1 MNFCGMRNGRT
12 LAAMSRRRS
21 LLYKLHRVVT
31 FSCLVG
37 VLTSLAAYGEGVTR
51 AESNIPWCCDIYT
64 NGKLRKDASLKKV
77 EAHGLSCI
85 PDVRILKGDDRTA
98 YRDPAVWYENGTFHL
113 FFTLVE
119 TESDKS
125 VFSYVAMVESQD
137 LVHWTTP
144 RKLTLRDGMKD
155 YSSPGNVVADGADR
169 ILCFQSYPRPGNRDD
184 GVVRYANQT
193 ARLFTMRSRDL
204 RSWSAPRLIKV
215 KGPAVTEQDMG
226 RMIDPYLLRDRQ
238 GSWWC
243 FYKQRGASIARSDDL
258 ENWTPVGRTDAGE
271 NVCVLETDGRY
282 VMFHSP
288 RNGIGRKT
296 STDLLH
302 WTDEPGLITLGQKEW
317 SWAAGRL
324 TAGAV
329 LDGRRIPG
337 VGKYL
342 LFFHGSGP
350 RRESEGD
357 FDRNA
362 SIGLAW
368 SDDLENWSWP
378 GCP

>member
-64 NGKLRKDASLKKV
+64 KGKLHKDASLKKV

-342 LFFHGSGP
+342 LFFN
-350 RRESEGD
+350 R
-357 FDRNA
+357 
-362 SIGLAW
+362 
-368 SDDLENWSWP
+368 
-378 GCP
+378 

>member
-1 MNFCGMRNGRT
+1 MRNGRT

-378 GCP
+378 GCR

>member
-1 MNFCGMRNGRT
+1 MRSHVEV
-12 LAAMSRRRS
+12 MRR
-21 LLYKLHRVVT
+21 LLKAICLQAVVT
-31 FSCLVG
+31 ASCLGWADCV
-37 VLTSLAAYGEGVTR
+37 
-51 AESNIPWCCDIYT
+51 
-64 NGKLRKDASLKKV
+64 KLDGIS
-77 EAHGLSCI
+77 
-85 PDVRILKGDDRTA
+85 DVRILKGDDRTA

-119 TESDKS
+119 TEADKS
-125 VFSYVAMVESQD
+125 VFSYVATVESKD
-137 LVHWTTP
+137 LVHWTSP
-144 RKLTLRDGMKD
+144 RKLTPRDGAKD

-184 GVVRYANQT
+184 GIVRYADQT
-193 ARLFTMRSRDL
+193 ARLYTMRSRDM
-204 RSWSAPRLIKV
+204 RNWSAPQLIKV
-215 KGPAVTEQDMG
+215 KGTGVAEKDMG

-238 GSWWC
+238 GMWWC
-243 FYKQRGASIARSDDL
+243 FYKQNGASIAKSADL

-288 RNGIGRKT
+288 KNGVGRKV

-302 WTDEPGLITLGQKEW
+302 WTDEPGLITLGQKDW
-317 SWAAGRL
+317 PWAAGRL

-329 LDGRRIPG
+329 LDARKIPG

-368 SDDLENWSWP
+368 SDDLVTWSWP
-378 GCP
+378 GVPGGASWQVQVPFSI

>member
-37 VLTSLAAYGEGVTR
+37 VLTSLTAYGEGVTR

-169 ILCFQSYPRPGNRDD
+169 ILCFQ
-184 GVVRYANQT
+184 
-193 ARLFTMRSRDL
+193 
-204 RSWSAPRLIKV
+204 
-215 KGPAVTEQDMG
+215 
-226 RMIDPYLLRDRQ
+226 
-238 GSWWC
+238 
-243 FYKQRGASIARSDDL
+243 
-258 ENWTPVGRTDAGE
+258 
-271 NVCVLETDGRY
+271 
-282 VMFHSP
+282 
-288 RNGIGRKT
+288 
-296 STDLLH
+296 
-302 WTDEPGLITLGQKEW
+302 ITIF
-317 SWAAGRL
+317 SCC
-324 TAGAV
+324 
-329 LDGRRIPG
+329 I
-337 VGKYL
+337 
-342 LFFHGSGP
+342 
-350 RRESEGD
+350 
-357 FDRNA
+357 
-362 SIGLAW
+362 
-368 SDDLENWSWP
+368 
-378 GCP
+378 